1 MNSGTSSR
9 RSPFSIRATNEFA
22 FPSRA
27 DNCFCVQLCFL
38 RTDLKRSMRIGK
50 IISYLYNV
58 KVGLRHDWL
67 TLQFLIEYNLI
78 KKLTRK
84 TE

>member
-1 MNSGTSSR
+1 
-9 RSPFSIRATNEFA
+9 
-22 FPSRA
+22 
-27 DNCFCVQLCFL
+27 
-38 RTDLKRSMRIGK
+38 MRIGK